1 MDSLNFYNNTVTIND
16 LWYDSH
22 RSLIERVATELDQTD
37 KINLLVDKFLG
48 KSLKLKK
55 FKDPNK
61 PKRAKTSYLYFCQ
74 EMRPTVKS
82 KNPDLKLGGVMK
94 ELGKMWGKLSDKEK
108 EKYEELY
115 QEDKIR
121 YEEEIEEYY

>member
-1 MDSLNFYNNTVTIND
+1 
-16 LWYDSH
+16 
-22 RSLIERVATELDQTD
+22 
-37 KINLLVDKFLG
+37 
-48 KSLKLKK
+48 
-55 FKDPNK
+55 
-61 PKRAKTSYLYFCQ
+61 
-74 EMRPTVKS
+74 MRPTVKS